1 MISVDT
7 ILLLQ
12 QKVESAVQK
21 IEQLKSEND
30 ALRAER
36 SELTKALSEKTELLS
51 RFSAD
56 EKKIEDG
63 ILGALTRL
71 DAVENAIIDSSGG
84 FSNAKADCN
93 TLREQQA
100 PLADSSERQA
110 PLGVSVDPA
119 PAVQA
124 DFVQQQ
130 EEAAAQNAERPEPL
144 VQPMQAEPQA
154 APVQEQ
160 ASFTAPV
167 QQAEAAPTQ
176 NVQPAQEQ
184 TQNEQTEGGDL
195 FGDTSF
201 ETQEES
207 DPDIF

>member
-84 FSNAKADCN
+84 FNKV
-93 TLREQQA
+93 E
-100 PLADSSERQA
+100 ADSNTTGELQA
-110 PLGVSVDPA
+110 PLGASADPA

-124 DFVQQQ
+124 
-130 EEAAAQNAERPEPL
+130 ET
-144 VQPMQAEPQA
+144 QA

-167 QQAEAAPTQ
+167 QQEEAAAQSVESREPL
-176 NVQPAQEQ
+176 VQPMQAEPQA
-184 TQNEQTEGGDL
+184 QNEQTEGGDL

>member
-1 MISVDT
+1 MISVET

-36 SELTKALSEKTELLS
+36 SELTKALSEKSELLS

-63 ILGALTRL
+63 ILGALNRL
-71 DAVENAIIDSSGG
+71 DAVENALLDSTS
-84 FSNAKADCN
+84 
-93 TLREQQA
+93 QA
-100 PLADSSERQA
+100 TLADSSEGAAAAVQPTTERA
-110 PLGVSVDPA
+110 A
-119 PAVQA
+119 PAQPAQA
-124 DFVQQQ
+124 
-130 EEAAAQNAERPEPL
+130 EAAP
-144 VQPMQAEPQA
+144 A

-160 ASFTAPV
+160 ASFASPV
-167 QQAEAAPTQ
+167 QQAEATQ
-176 NVQPAQEQ
+176 AAEA
-184 TQNEQTEGGDL
+184 GDDL
-195 FGDTSF
+195 FGDDSF

-207 DPDIF
+207 VPDIF

>member
-84 FSNAKADCN
+84 FNKV
-93 TLREQQA
+93 E
-100 PLADSSERQA
+100 ADSNTTGELQA
-110 PLGVSVDPA
+110 PLGDPSGGFSKVEA
-119 PAVQA
+119 EAKADPTPAVQA
-124 DFVQQQ
+124 DIVQQQ
-130 EEAAAQNAERPEPL
+130 EEAAAQSVESREPL

-154 APVQEQ
+154 QEQ
-160 ASFTAPV
+160 A
-167 QQAEAAPTQ
+167 
-176 NVQPAQEQ
+176 
-184 TQNEQTEGGDL
+184 QNEQTEGGDL

>member
-1 MISVDT
+1 MISVET

-36 SELTKALSEKTELLS
+36 SELTKALSEKSELLS

-63 ILGALTRL
+63 ILGALNRL
-71 DAVENAIIDSSGG
+71 DAVENALLDSGG
-84 FSNAKADCN
+84 GFNKV
-93 TLREQQA
+93 E
-100 PLADSSERQA
+100 ADSNTSRERQA
-110 PLGVSVDPA
+110 APTQERAA
-119 PAVQA
+119 PAQPAQA
-124 DFVQQQ
+124 
-130 EEAAAQNAERPEPL
+130 EAAP
-144 VQPMQAEPQA
+144 A

-160 ASFTAPV
+160 ASFASPV
-167 QQAEAAPTQ
+167 QQTEATQAAEA
-176 NVQPAQEQ
+176 
-184 TQNEQTEGGDL
+184 GDDL
-195 FGDTSF
+195 FGDDSF

-207 DPDIF
+207 VPDIF

>member
-71 DAVENAIIDSSGG
+71 DSVENAIIDSTS
-84 FSNAKADCN
+84 
-93 TLREQQA
+93 QA
-100 PLADSSERQA
+100 PLAGSGA
-110 PLGVSVDPA
+110 
-119 PAVQA
+119 
-124 DFVQQQ
+124 
-130 EEAAAQNAERPEPL
+130 
-144 VQPMQAEPQA
+144 
-154 APVQEQ
+154 
-160 ASFTAPV
+160 
-167 QQAEAAPTQ
+167 
-176 NVQPAQEQ
+176 
-184 TQNEQTEGGDL
+184 
-195 FGDTSF
+195 
-201 ETQEES
+201 
-207 DPDIF
+207 

>member
-36 SELTKALSEKTELLS
+36 SELTKALSEKSELLS

-63 ILGALTRL
+63 ILGALSRL
-71 DAVENAIIDSSGG
+71 DSVENALLDSSGG
-84 FSNAKADCN
+84 FNKVEADCN
-93 TLREQQA
+93 TSREH
-100 PLADSSERQA
+100 QA
-110 PLGVSVDPA
+110 PLGDGSQATLGDGAQAQSQAPAQTQAAQPAAVQSQEAPA
-119 PAVQA
+119 PQESAENQA
-124 DFVQQQ
+124 GAAPAEPEPVTQAATLAQAQ
-130 EEAAAQNAERPEPL
+130 ETISQEAAFQETEPG
-144 VQPMQAEPQA
+144 QEPQDD
-154 APVQEQ
+154 
-160 ASFTAPV
+160 
-167 QQAEAAPTQ
+167 
-176 NVQPAQEQ
+176 
-184 TQNEQTEGGDL
+184 GL

-201 ETQEES
+201 ETQEEG

>member
-71 DAVENAIIDSSGG
+71 DAVENAIIDSSEG
-84 FSNAKADCN
+84 FNKV
-93 TLREQQA
+93 E
-100 PLADSSERQA
+100 ADSNTTEELQA
-110 PLGVSVDPA
+110 PLGASADPA

-124 DFVQQQ
+124 DIVQQQ
-130 EEAAAQNAERPEPL
+130 EEAAAQSVESREPL

-154 APVQEQ
+154 QEQ
-160 ASFTAPV
+160 A
-167 QQAEAAPTQ
+167 
-176 NVQPAQEQ
+176 
-184 TQNEQTEGGDL
+184 QNEQTEGGDL

>member
-1 MISVDT
+1 MISVET

-36 SELTKALSEKTELLS
+36 SELTKALSEKSELLS

-63 ILGALTRL
+63 ILGALNRL
-71 DAVENAIIDSSGG
+71 DAVENALLDSTS
-84 FSNAKADCN
+84 
-93 TLREQQA
+93 QA
-100 PLADSSERQA
+100 PLADSGEGATAAVQPTTERA
-110 PLGVSVDPA
+110 A
-119 PAVQA
+119 PAQPAQA
-124 DFVQQQ
+124 
-130 EEAAAQNAERPEPL
+130 EAAP
-144 VQPMQAEPQA
+144 A

-160 ASFTAPV
+160 ASFASPV
-167 QQAEAAPTQ
+167 QQTEATQAAEA
-176 NVQPAQEQ
+176 
-184 TQNEQTEGGDL
+184 GGDL
-195 FGDTSF
+195 FGDDSF

-207 DPDIF
+207 VPDIF

>member
-84 FSNAKADCN
+84 FNKVEAEAKA
-93 TLREQQA
+93 
-100 PLADSSERQA
+100 
-110 PLGVSVDPA
+110 DPA

-124 DFVQQQ
+124 DIVQQQ
-130 EEAAAQNAERPEPL
+130 EEAAAQSVESREPL

-154 APVQEQ
+154 QEQ
-160 ASFTAPV
+160 A
-167 QQAEAAPTQ
+167 
-176 NVQPAQEQ
+176 
-184 TQNEQTEGGDL
+184 QNEQTEGGDL

>member
-84 FSNAKADCN
+84 FSNAKA
-93 TLREQQA
+93 EA
-100 PLADSSERQA
+100 K
-110 PLGVSVDPA
+110 VDPA

-124 DFVQQQ
+124 
-130 EEAAAQNAERPEPL
+130 ET
-144 VQPMQAEPQA
+144 QA

-167 QQAEAAPTQ
+167 QQEEAAAQSVESREPL
-176 NVQPAQEQ
+176 VQPMQAEPQAQEQ
-184 TQNEQTEGGDL
+184 AQNEQTEGGDL

>member
-93 TLREQQA
+93 TLRE
-100 PLADSSERQA
+100 RQA

-124 DFVQQQ
+124 DIVQQQ
-130 EEAAAQNAERPEPL
+130 EEAAAQSVESREPL

-154 APVQEQ
+154 QEQ
-160 ASFTAPV
+160 A
-167 QQAEAAPTQ
+167 
-176 NVQPAQEQ
+176 
-184 TQNEQTEGGDL
+184 QNEQTEGGDL

>member
-21 IEQLKSEND
+21 IEQLKAEND

-71 DAVENAIIDSSGG
+71 DAVENALLDSGGG
-84 FSNAKADCN
+84 FSNAKAECN
-93 TLREQQA
+93 TIGEL
-100 PLADSSERQA
+100 QA
-110 PLGVSVDPA
+110 PLGDSGGSSTAPSAAQSGPETTSPA
-119 PAVQA
+119 P
-124 DFVQQQ
+124 
-130 EEAAAQNAERPEPL
+130 E
-144 VQPMQAEPQA
+144 QA
-154 APVQEQ
+154 APEQ
-160 ASFTAPV
+160 AAPA
-167 QQAEAAPTQ
+167 QATQIAEAAP
-176 NVQPAQEQ
+176 A
-184 TQNEQTEGGDL
+184 QTEAPSAPAEPQEDNDGL
-195 FGDTSF
+195 FGDDSF
-201 ETQEES
+201 ETQEEGV
-207 DPDIF
+207 PDIF

>member
-84 FSNAKADCN
+84 FNKV
-93 TLREQQA
+93 E
-100 PLADSSERQA
+100 ADSNTTGELQA
-110 PLGVSVDPA
+110 PLGASADPA
-119 PAVQA
+119 PADQA
-124 DFVQQQ
+124 DSLQQQ
-130 EEAAAQNAERPEPL
+130 EEAAAQSIESREPL

-154 APVQEQ
+154 QEQ
-160 ASFTAPV
+160 A
-167 QQAEAAPTQ
+167 
-176 NVQPAQEQ
+176 
-184 TQNEQTEGGDL
+184 QNEQTEGGDL

>member
-71 DAVENAIIDSSGG
+71 DAVENAIIDSSD
-84 FSNAKADCN
+84 AKA
-93 TLREQQA
+93 EA
-100 PLADSSERQA
+100 KA
-110 PLGVSVDPA
+110 DPA

-124 DFVQQQ
+124 
-130 EEAAAQNAERPEPL
+130 ET
-144 VQPMQAEPQA
+144 QA

-167 QQAEAAPTQ
+167 QQAEAA
-176 NVQPAQEQ
+176 AQSAER
-184 TQNEQTEGGDL
+184 ERC
-195 FGDTSF
+195 S
-201 ETQEES
+201 
-207 DPDIF
+207 

>member
-1 MISVDT
+1 MVSVET

-71 DAVENAIIDSSGG
+71 DSVENAILDSSGG
-84 FSNAKADCN
+84 FDKVEADCN
-93 TLREQQA
+93 TTRE
-100 PLADSSERQA
+100 PQA
-110 PLGVSVDPA
+110 PLGDATQSQTPLADVAASSETRRAGSDEVQPVSQASAIAQIQEAPA
-119 PAVQA
+119 QAAVQA
-124 DFVQQQ
+124 
-130 EEAAAQNAERPEPL
+130 E
-144 VQPMQAEPQA
+144 
-154 APVQEQ
+154 
-160 ASFTAPV
+160 
-167 QQAEAAPTQ
+167 PTQ
-176 NVQPAQEQ
+176 IQEPVKESNPILGESQ
-184 TQNEQTEGGDL
+184 DGDDL

-201 ETQEES
+201 ETQE
-207 DPDIF
+207 DIDADIF

>member
-84 FSNAKADCN
+84 FNKV
-93 TLREQQA
+93 E
-100 PLADSSERQA
+100 ADSNTTGELQA
-110 PLGVSVDPA
+110 PLGASADPA

-124 DFVQQQ
+124 DIVQQQ
-130 EEAAAQNAERPEPL
+130 EEAAAQSIESREPL

-154 APVQEQ
+154 QEQ
-160 ASFTAPV
+160 A
-167 QQAEAAPTQ
+167 
-176 NVQPAQEQ
+176 
-184 TQNEQTEGGDL
+184 QNEQTEGGDL

>member
-1 MISVDT
+1 MVSVET

-71 DAVENAIIDSSGG
+71 DSVENALLDSGG
-84 FSNAKADCN
+84 GFNKVEADSN

-100 PLADSSERQA
+100 PLGDVAASSETRRAGSDEVQPVSQA
-110 PLGVSVDPA
+110 SAIAQIQEAPA
-119 PAVQA
+119 QAAVQA
-124 DFVQQQ
+124 
-130 EEAAAQNAERPEPL
+130 E
-144 VQPMQAEPQA
+144 
-154 APVQEQ
+154 
-160 ASFTAPV
+160 
-167 QQAEAAPTQ
+167 PTQ
-176 NVQPAQEQ
+176 IQEPVKESNPILGESQ
-184 TQNEQTEGGDL
+184 DGDDL

-201 ETQEES
+201 ETQE
-207 DPDIF
+207 DIDADIF

>member
-84 FSNAKADCN
+84 FSKVEAEA
-93 TLREQQA
+93 
-100 PLADSSERQA
+100 
-110 PLGVSVDPA
+110 DPA

-144 VQPMQAEPQA
+144 VQPMQAEPQ
-154 APVQEQ
+154 VQE
-160 ASFTAPV
+160 S
-167 QQAEAAPTQ
+167 QQAAEAAAPTQ

-184 TQNEQTEGGDL
+184 AQNEQTEGADL

>member
-63 ILGALTRL
+63 ILGALNRL
-71 DAVENAIIDSSGG
+71 DSVENALLDGS
-84 FSNAKADCN
+84 
-93 TLREQQA
+93 QA
-100 PLADSSERQA
+100 TVQPQ
-110 PLGVSVDPA
+110 
-119 PAVQA
+119 VQA
-124 DFVQQQ
+124 S
-130 EEAAAQNAERPEPL
+130 AQPE
-144 VQPMQAEPQA
+144 QAEPAQAEPVTQTSSIAQA
-154 APVQEQ
+154 ATEPQGSETDWK
-160 ASFTAPV
+160 AEARKWEARAKANRATAQQLETRLK
-167 QQAEAAPTQ
+167 QQAYEM
-176 NVQPAQEQ
+176 EY
-184 TQNEQTEGGDL
+184 ED
-195 FGDTSF
+195 
-201 ETQEES
+201 
-207 DPDIF
+207 

>member
-71 DAVENAIIDSSGG
+71 DSVENAIIDSSGG
-84 FSNAKADCN
+84 FSKVEAEA
-93 TLREQQA
+93 
-100 PLADSSERQA
+100 
-110 PLGVSVDPA
+110 DPA

-124 DFVQQQ
+124 
-130 EEAAAQNAERPEPL
+130 ET
-144 VQPMQAEPQA
+144 QA

-167 QQAEAAPTQ
+167 QQAEAAAQKKRKKKAIPTFSK
-176 NVQPAQEQ
+176 NHR
-184 TQNEQTEGGDL
+184 L
-195 FGDTSF
+195 WLKFK
-201 ETQEES
+201 
-207 DPDIF
+207 

>member
-84 FSNAKADCN
+84 FSNAKA
-93 TLREQQA
+93 EA
-100 PLADSSERQA
+100 KA
-110 PLGVSVDPA
+110 DPA

-124 DFVQQQ
+124 DIVQQQ
-130 EEAAAQNAERPEPL
+130 EEAAAQSVESREPL

-154 APVQEQ
+154 QEQ
-160 ASFTAPV
+160 A
-167 QQAEAAPTQ
+167 
-176 NVQPAQEQ
+176 
-184 TQNEQTEGGDL
+184 QNEQTEGGDL

>member
-21 IEQLKSEND
+21 IEQLKAEND

-36 SELTKALSEKTELLS
+36 SELTKALSEKSELLS

-63 ILGALTRL
+63 ILGALSRL
-71 DAVENAIIDSSGG
+71 DSVENALLDSSGG
-84 FSNAKADCN
+84 FNKVEADCN

-100 PLADSSERQA
+100 PLADSSGAQA
-110 PLGVSVDPA
+110 QS
-119 PAVQA
+119 Q
-124 DFVQQQ
+124 
-130 EEAAAQNAERPEPL
+130 AAAQAQAAQPAAVQSQEAPASQESAENQAGAAPAEPEP
-144 VQPMQAEPQA
+144 VTQAATLAQAQETISQEAAFQETAPGQEPQDD
-154 APVQEQ
+154 
-160 ASFTAPV
+160 
-167 QQAEAAPTQ
+167 
-176 NVQPAQEQ
+176 
-184 TQNEQTEGGDL
+184 GL
-195 FGDTSF
+195 FGDTSI
-201 ETQEES
+201 ETQEEG

>member
-1 MISVDT
+1 MISVET

-36 SELTKALSEKTELLS
+36 SELTKALSEKSELLS

-63 ILGALTRL
+63 ILGALNRL
-71 DAVENAIIDSSGG
+71 DAVENALLDSSGG
-84 FSNAKADCN
+84 ATAAVQP
-93 TLREQQA
+93 TT
-100 PLADSSERQA
+100 ERA
-110 PLGVSVDPA
+110 A
-119 PAVQA
+119 PAQPAQA
-124 DFVQQQ
+124 
-130 EEAAAQNAERPEPL
+130 EAAP
-144 VQPMQAEPQA
+144 A

-160 ASFTAPV
+160 ASFASPV
-167 QQAEAAPTQ
+167 QQTEATQAAEA
-176 NVQPAQEQ
+176 
-184 TQNEQTEGGDL
+184 GDGL
-195 FGDTSF
+195 FGDDSF

-207 DPDIF
+207 VPDIF

>member
-93 TLREQQA
+93 TMREQQA
-100 PLADSSERQA
+100 PLGASA
-110 PLGVSVDPA
+110 DPA

-124 DFVQQQ
+124 DIVQQQ
-130 EEAAAQNAERPEPL
+130 EEAAAQSVESREPL

-154 APVQEQ
+154 QEQ
-160 ASFTAPV
+160 A
-167 QQAEAAPTQ
+167 
-176 NVQPAQEQ
+176 
-184 TQNEQTEGGDL
+184 QNEQTEGGDL

>member
-36 SELTKALSEKTELLS
+36 SELTKALSEKSELLS

-63 ILGALTRL
+63 ILGALSRL
-71 DAVENAIIDSSGG
+71 DSVENALLDSSGG
-84 FSNAKADCN
+84 FNKVEADSN

-100 PLADSSERQA
+100 PLADGSQA
-110 PLGVSVDPA
+110 PLGDATQSQA
-119 PAVQA
+119 PAQTQAAPAAVQS
-124 DFVQQQ
+124 Q
-130 EEAAAQNAERPEPL
+130 EAPA
-144 VQPMQAEPQA
+144 PQA
-154 APVQEQ
+154 AEQQ
-160 ASFTAPV
+160 ASAVPAEPEPVTQAATLAQAQETISQEAAFQETAPG
-167 QQAEAAPTQ
+167 
-176 NVQPAQEQ
+176 QEPQ
-184 TQNEQTEGGDL
+184 DDGL

-201 ETQEES
+201 ETQEEG

>member
-100 PLADSSERQA
+100 PLADPSGGFNKVEA
-110 PLGVSVDPA
+110 EAKADPA

-124 DFVQQQ
+124 
-130 EEAAAQNAERPEPL
+130 ET
-144 VQPMQAEPQA
+144 QA

-167 QQAEAAPTQ
+167 QQAEAAPQ
-176 NVQPAQEQ
+176 SVESREPLVQPMQAEPQAQEQ
-184 TQNEQTEGGDL
+184 AKNEQTEGGDL

>member
-21 IEQLKSEND
+21 IEQLKAEND

-71 DAVENAIIDSSGG
+71 DAVENALLDSSGG
-84 FSNAKADCN
+84 FNKVEADCN
-93 TLREQQA
+93 ALKEQQA

-110 PLGVSVDPA
+110 PSAAQSAPETTSPA
-119 PAVQA
+119 P
-124 DFVQQQ
+124 
-130 EEAAAQNAERPEPL
+130 E
-144 VQPMQAEPQA
+144 QA
-154 APVQEQ
+154 APEQ
-160 ASFTAPV
+160 AAPA
-167 QQAEAAPTQ
+167 QATQIAEAAP
-176 NVQPAQEQ
+176 A
-184 TQNEQTEGGDL
+184 QTEAPSAPAEPQEDNDGL
-195 FGDTSF
+195 FGDDSF
-201 ETQEES
+201 ETQEEGV
-207 DPDIF
+207 PDIF

>member
-71 DAVENAIIDSSGG
+71 DAVENAIIDSS
-84 FSNAKADCN
+84 
-93 TLREQQA
+93 EQQA
-100 PLADSSERQA
+100 PLGASA
-110 PLGVSVDPA
+110 DPA

-130 EEAAAQNAERPEPL
+130 EEAAAQSVESREPL

-154 APVQEQ
+154 QEQ
-160 ASFTAPV
+160 A
-167 QQAEAAPTQ
+167 
-176 NVQPAQEQ
+176 
-184 TQNEQTEGGDL
+184 QNEQTEGGDL

>member
-1 MISVDT
+1 MVSVET

-71 DAVENAIIDSSGG
+71 DSVENAILDATQS
-84 FSNAKADCN
+84 
-93 TLREQQA
+93 QA
-100 PLADSSERQA
+100 PAQTQA
-110 PLGVSVDPA
+110 APAAVQTQEAPA
-119 PAVQA
+119 PQAAETQISAPVEPEPVTQAAAFAQAQEVPVQQEAPAQAAVQA
-124 DFVQQQ
+124 
-130 EEAAAQNAERPEPL
+130 E
-144 VQPMQAEPQA
+144 
-154 APVQEQ
+154 
-160 ASFTAPV
+160 
-167 QQAEAAPTQ
+167 PTQ
-176 NVQPAQEQ
+176 IQEPVKESNPILGESQ
-184 TQNEQTEGGDL
+184 DGDDL

-201 ETQEES
+201 ETQE
-207 DPDIF
+207 DIDADIF